1 MWKKKK
7 STFSPGFRVSL
18 CFLTSHRF
26 SCQKHSIQPLV
37 QQLPPHSR
45 QVVKT
50 SKAIIRQLE
59 VALCVL
65 HTLSHGSCVVVGLRG
80 GSQDPCWEGR
90 CTGVAPAPLPSLP
103 APPGVK
109 AAPVPA
115 ETAWDETT
123 LSERLSDVLLALL
136 AKIMSGRG
144 QFPHF
149 KTTFSGRDEALS
161 QEPKLWLD
169 LNSTF
174 A

>member
-103 APPGVK
+103 VPHRCESSPCSCRDSLRWNHTVWK
-109 AAPVPA
+109 AQWCA
-115 ETAWDETT
+115 
-123 LSERLSDVLLALL
+123 SCSF
-136 AKIMSGRG
+136 G
-144 QFPHF
+144 QDNVWKRPIPSF
-149 KTTFSGRDEALS
+149 
-161 QEPKLWLD
+161 
-169 LNSTF
+169 
-174 A
+174 